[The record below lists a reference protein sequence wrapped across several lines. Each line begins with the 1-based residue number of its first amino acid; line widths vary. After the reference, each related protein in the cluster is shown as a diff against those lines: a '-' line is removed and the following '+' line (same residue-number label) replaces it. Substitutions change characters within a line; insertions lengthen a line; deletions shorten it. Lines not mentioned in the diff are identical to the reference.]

1 SLITVLPS
9 GLEVCIRDA
18 GVGIFVGP
26 EEVINQIAD
35 LSITKTV
42 TPNQVVTGSNLTY
55 TIRVTNNGP
64 DTATNVKVSDN
75 LPASTTF
82 VSCVATNSGV
92 CGGSAAHPT
101 ATFDFLAPGA
111 PPTLTLLAKVNFSL
125 THSP

>member
-35 LSITKTV
+35 LSIAKTV

-64 DTATNVKVSDN
+64 NTATNVKVSDN
-75 LPASTTF
+75 LPASTAF
-82 VSCVATNSGV
+82 VSCAATNGGV
-92 CGGSAAHPT
+92 CGRSRNNRL
-101 ATFDFLAPGA
+101 ATVDLLAPRASATLA
-111 PPTLTLLAKVNFSL
+111 PFPTGHCSL
-125 THSP
+125 DR